1 MKRIIK
7 DKEPPKLIEYRNK
20 FSKEE
25 LQNEDLYS
33 GFPYKDK
40 ASCETDKNN
49 LRKILLENQGYIC
62 CYCMSRIN
70 CQNSKIEHFKPQTK
84 YRELQLS
91 YKNLFV
97 ACKGGEGSKEQ
108 FCDTKK
114 GDKELNKINL
124 LENIE
129 SFIKY
134 KKSFESVTIYS
145 DDKQIDLD
153 LNEILNLNSSILQK
167 NRKAKLD
174 EVLKKLK
181 MRNFDKNY
189 IKQTF
194 RYFEN
199 KNKKGQYSEFSEMV
213 LFFLL
218 KQLRK

>member
-1 MKRIIK
+1 LKRIIK

-33 GFPYKDK
+33 DFPYKDK

-124 LENIE
+124 LESIE
-129 SFIKY
+129 NFIKY